1 MPLAN
6 EGTPEPVA
14 LNDGTA
20 TQFDRGYYQDPDQS
34 EIMLIGPDSVA
45 MIGDQSGSAEVQGSL
60 AGTE

>member
-34 EIMLIGPDSVA
+34 EIILIVPDNVA
-45 MIGDQSGSAEVQGSL
+45 PWQGL
-60 AGTE
+60 GQGARFFGRY

>member
-20 TQFDRGYYQDPDQS
+20 TQFDRGYCQDPDQS
-34 EIMLIGPDSVA
+34 ETILIVPDNVA
-45 MIGDQSGSAEVQGSL
+45 MAGDEGGSAQGQGSL
-60 AGTE
+60 GRY

>member
-6 EGTPEPVA
+6 EVMPVPVA

-34 EIMLIGPDSVA
+34 EIILVVPDNIA
-45 MIGDQSGSAEVQGSL
+45 MTGDQSGSAEGQSWLSGS
-60 AGTE
+60 E